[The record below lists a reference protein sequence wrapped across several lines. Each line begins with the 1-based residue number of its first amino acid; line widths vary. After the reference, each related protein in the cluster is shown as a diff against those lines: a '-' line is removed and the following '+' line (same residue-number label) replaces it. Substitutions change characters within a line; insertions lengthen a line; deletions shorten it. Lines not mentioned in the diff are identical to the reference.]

1 MSFPRLI
8 GLLREFANIEVHR
21 LDSTNHLPLAPLQ
34 GAGPAHDTSAVVLML
49 RGTIGRADVPGL
61 CANVRELLDGGEADL
76 VVCDVAGV
84 SDPDCTTVD
93 ALARI
98 QLTARR
104 LGSELRLRGASD
116 ELHEVLAMAGLCE
129 VVGLCGGYASS

>member
-1 MSFPRLI
+1 M
-8 GLLREFANIEVHR
+8 
-21 LDSTNHLPLAPLQ
+21 
-34 GAGPAHDTSAVVLML
+34 LML
-49 RGTIGRADVPGL
+49 RGAIGRADVPGL
-61 CANVRELLDGGEADL
+61 CAHVRELLDGSEADL

-84 SDPDCTTVD
+84 SDPDCATVD

>member
-1 MSFPRLI
+1 M
-8 GLLREFANIEVHR
+8 
-21 LDSTNHLPLAPLQ
+21 
-34 GAGPAHDTSAVVLML
+34 
-49 RGTIGRADVPGL
+49 PGL
-61 CANVRELLDGGEADL
+61 CAHVRALLDGNEADL

-84 SDPDCTTVD
+84 SDPDCATVD

-104 LGSELRLRGASD
+104 LGSELRLRGGSD

>member
-1 MSFPRLI
+1 
-8 GLLREFANIEVHR
+8 
-21 LDSTNHLPLAPLQ
+21 LDSTNHLPPAPLH
-34 GAGPAHDTSAVVLML
+34 GAGPNHVPKAVTMTL
-49 RGTIGRADVPGL
+49 RGAIATADVPGL
-61 CANVRELLDGGEADL
+61 CARAAALIQGSGAGQLL
-76 VVCDVAGV
+76 CDVAEV
-84 SDPDCTTVD
+84 ADPDCATVD